1 MSISLENWR
10 SGELPRIP
18 GYPLEANNVAP
29 ENRPSRKEMNH
40 LPTSNHQFSRDIL
53 VSRRVH
59 QFHSISDWTSKG
71 HSKPAPLPALLFS
84 GIQDLVRWSPWRYQ
98 RQSFRRLNFCRW
110 VNFKEWKP
118 ETGMTAYVDSINSS
132 WFYVML
138 HTKSNTSVYDSQCL
152 CVLIFVD
159 LGIYRE
165 PLEIKSQPSKK
176 EIFEVKENPSPS
188 RLAIKH

>member
-1 MSISLENWR
+1 MSYL
-10 SGELPRIP
+10 
-18 GYPLEANNVAP
+18 GYPLEANNFAP

-59 QFHSISDWTSKG
+59 QSHSISDWTSKG
-71 HSKPAPLPALLFS
+71 HSTPACPPLFWDSRPGSVVGGDTRGSRF
-84 GIQDLVRWSPWRYQ
+84 GGWI
-98 RQSFRRLNFCRW
+98 FCRW
-110 VNFKEWKP
+110 VNLKEWKP

-132 WFYVML
+132 WFFVML

-159 LGIYRE
+159 LGMYRE
-165 PLEIKSQPSKK
+165 PLEIKSQPSKE
-176 EIFEVKENPSPS
+176 EIIEVKENPSPS
-188 RLAIKH
+188 RFAIKRID

>member
-1 MSISLENWR
+1 
-10 SGELPRIP
+10 
-18 GYPLEANNVAP
+18 
-29 ENRPSRKEMNH
+29 
-40 LPTSNHQFSRDIL
+40 
-53 VSRRVH
+53 
-59 QFHSISDWTSKG
+59 
-71 HSKPAPLPALLFS
+71 
-84 GIQDLVRWSPWRYQ
+84 
-98 RQSFRRLNFCRW
+98 LNFCRW

-165 PLEIKSQPSKK
+165 PLEIKSQPSKE